1 MAKLIPGKI
10 RTEGIALYEAGKIE
24 ILKVKDQMIYS
35 RVENHN
41 LRYSLNDEAIFC
53 ACDFFQKKKYC
64 AHLAGVEYFLKND
77 PEGKIVLTNL
87 EEEQT
92 NSEETQ
98 TKVSFGQSF
107 LG

>member
-41 LRYSLNDEAIFC
+41 LRYSLNDEAILRNEFS
-53 ACDFFQKKKYC
+53 
-64 AHLAGVEYFLKND
+64 
-77 PEGKIVLTNL
+77 IM
-87 EEEQT
+87 
-92 NSEETQ
+92 
-98 TKVSFGQSF
+98 
-107 LG
+107 

>member
-41 LRYSLNDEAIFC
+41 LRYSLDDEAIFC
-53 ACDFFQKKKYC
+53 ACDFFQKKKSGIAEINRMQRYISMIT
-64 AHLAGVEYFLKND
+64 D
-77 PEGKIVLTNL
+77 
-87 EEEQT
+87 
-92 NSEETQ
+92 
-98 TKVSFGQSF
+98 
-107 LG
+107 